1 MASVVIPAL
10 IFVAILM
17 VVLWIYGPRKAAWI
31 PADAQLQ
38 IKREARRP
46 PRIPFKAPVTI
57 SSHSGTDAIAAESQ
71 DLAIGGMMVKP
82 AAPLSVG
89 QPIHVSF
96 DLPGHASIHIP
107 AVVCR
112 TVGTSSFGIRFDV
125 TDKQTALIG
134 EWVEQH
140 RKPA

>member
-10 IFVAILM
+10 IVVAILM
-17 VVLWIYGPRKAAWI
+17 IVLWMFGPRKSAWM

-38 IKREARRP
+38 LHREIRRP
-46 PRIPFKAPVTI
+46 PRVPFKVAVTI
-57 SSHSGTDAIAAESQ
+57 SSHSGKETIPAESQ

-82 AAPLSVG
+82 SVPLSVG
-89 QPIHVSF
+89 QPIQVAF
-96 DLPGHASIHIP
+96 ELPGQSKINIP

-125 TDKQTALIG
+125 TDSQTKVIG
-134 EWVEQH
+134 AWVEQQ